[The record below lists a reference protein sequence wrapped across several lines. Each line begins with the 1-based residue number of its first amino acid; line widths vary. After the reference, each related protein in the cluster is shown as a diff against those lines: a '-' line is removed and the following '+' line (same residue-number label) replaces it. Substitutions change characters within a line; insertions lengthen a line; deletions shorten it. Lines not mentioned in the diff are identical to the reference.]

1 MGAPSKRHCSDTVV
15 ECANNV
21 LKNPEPT
28 RNTVSH
34 SCARSSMDDCGA
46 NTIPLNAD
54 KSHTSVNSLSE
65 VPDLKMVS
73 CEVIVKKSTED
84 LAVELEDTEDA
95 QSEQRAI
102 GERPG
107 SAQPAEAEVTEEVQV
122 LSLEQQGANHY
133 EFAEDGDDG
142 LFDDSPVKAPTERK
156 QSTAPQEPE
165 HYCPDEEEPV
175 DEQPAEQQAA
185 EEPAEP
191 ATEGQQ
197 APASDE

>member
-133 EFAEDGDDG
+133 EFAE
-142 LFDDSPVKAPTERK
+142 
-156 QSTAPQEPE
+156 EPIE
-165 HYCPDEEEPV
+165 DIADLRPSVEQLETGELSLEQRASIQYEEEEPV

-197 APASDE
+197 A